1 MPLCSHTGI
10 RLLYYNFTTCNSY
23 GQFGPTIAECRD
35 YYENQL
41 SPIAGRLTEDVGDL
55 SGVQYFVVPQSG
67 RYVVTVAGA
76 RGGKGVCTHWPG
88 LSPMAQ
94 LTVTLEK
101 DAVLEVVVGQMGRD
115 ACDNNVNS
123 IHLCDVAISNIPEAV
138 NCSMQWESMVPTLVN
153 MFDGGGGAGGG
164 SLLRH
169 TGSTIPIVLV
179 GGGGGESAQFPNI
192 TEEQNMQRV
201 TEKNGQVSQGF
212 TTGPG
217 TRPVGAGKQA
227 FRRGGVHIIMTG
239 KGGHGSQ
246 LLLQLC
252 NCRFADCRKR
262 WW

>member
-1 MPLCSHTGI
+1 MIVPLCSHADI

-55 SGVQYFVVPQSG
+55 PGVQYFVVPQSG

-76 RGGKGVCTHWPG
+76 RGGKGVCTRRPG

-115 ACDNNVNS
+115 ACDNNVNG
-123 IHLCDVAISNIPEAV
+123 IHLCDVVISDIAEAV
-138 NCSMQWESMVPTLVN
+138 NCSMQWESMVPTEVN
-153 MFDGGGGAGGG
+153 LYDGGGGAGGG

-192 TEEQNMQRV
+192 TEEQNMWRV

-217 TRPVGAGKQA
+217 TRPVAAGKQA
-227 FRRGGVHIIMTG
+227 FRQSRTI
-239 KGGHGSQ
+239 Q
-246 LLLQLC
+246 
-252 NCRFADCRKR
+252 FACMRTVTYMQHTIWDFPCMVF
-262 WW
+262 